1 MHSDMRAS
9 DSSTVAAP
17 TVDPGLGETR
27 NMIHSRVEH
36 QRTNLL
42 EVIELKAEL
51 FASLQIVEEALIR
64 LFALLATSFEIEA
77 HHNNQSGERT
87 YLSGFPR
94 LTR

>member
-1 MHSDMRAS
+1 MHSAMRAS

-64 LFALLATSFEIEA
+64 LFPLLATSFEMKLTTTT
-77 HHNNQSGERT
+77 NQVNGHT
-87 YLSGFPR
+87 YPGFPD
-94 LTR
+94 

>member
-1 MHSDMRAS
+1 MHSAMRAS
-9 DSSTVAAP
+9 DSSTVAPP

-42 EVIELKAEL
+42 EIIELKAEL
-51 FASLQIVEEALIR
+51 FASLQVVEEALIR
-64 LFALLATSFEIEA
+64 LFPLHATSLEMKA
-77 HHNNQSGERT
+77 DDNNQSGEWT